1 MMACCWAWW
10 RSAAAAPS
18 RRAAASLFCQAA
30 ASSSSWAVSTARR
43 WAVARCARRPAASAW
58 MPRARTTVSRASPEG
73 KAVIRRTA
81 TTTSLLRPSTRPL
94 WTTTPRSSSSGPTGA
109 MMASSLVCPCQRSL
123 RRRGLLGGDR
133 PHVGRLGAFLALAD
147 VELDGLAVLQRAAVL
162 DAAGVDED
170 VVAGLGLDEAVAAV
184 GVEPLDGSN
193 SHEVVPPSVVSEVS
207 VTPTPVAL
215 AAEGQARP

>member
-58 MPRARTTVSRASPEG
+58 TPRARTTVSRASPEG

-81 TTTSLLRPSTRPL
+81 ATTSLLRPSTRPL

-109 MMASSLVCPCQRSL
+109 MMASSLACPCQIAPAS
-123 RRRGLLGGDR
+123 GLLGGDR
-133 PHVGRLGAFLALAD
+133 PHVGRLGAFLALGD
-147 VELDGLAVLQRAAVL
+147 VELDGLAVLQRGAVL
-162 DAAGVDED
+162 DAAGMDED
-170 VVAGLGLDEAVAAV
+170 VVAGLGRDEAVAAV